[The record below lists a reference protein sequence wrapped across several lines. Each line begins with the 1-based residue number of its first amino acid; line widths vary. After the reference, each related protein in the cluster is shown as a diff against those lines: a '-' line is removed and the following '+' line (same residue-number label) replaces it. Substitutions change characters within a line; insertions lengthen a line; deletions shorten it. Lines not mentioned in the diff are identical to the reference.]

1 MHAHFKNV
9 GNMMWNGRGLT
20 SIWEWD
26 IEQLMHG
33 GSNNC
38 GLLGDAE
45 DHF

>member
-1 MHAHFKNV
+1 
-9 GNMMWNGRGLT
+9 MMWKRVDKSMSMGYRT
-20 SIWEWD
+20 AY
-26 IEQLMHG
+26 G